1 MKMLLAFLLGMFLIQ
16 DLPASESTGYFY
28 FGNTNLVGVG
38 PLQDGKK
45 SGTWKIY
52 KRVEALEAPQVSLEE
67 VRGVEVEET
76 FDLSFPVY
84 QINFEDNQPNGLM
97 EEFYPTGQIKKLV
110 NFSNGK
116 LDGEFFEFSE
126 SGEVLLSGRYVDNF
140 KEGDWNSY
148 YSNGSKKSEYTYS
161 KNLLQGTVKNYFPN
175 GLLAEMIPFE
185 SGKLQGTYQSFF
197 PNGMLQKSV
206 EFENDLEHGV
216 YLRFFE
222 DGQKEVSG
230 SFVKGE
236 LDGTWENYD
245 NLGFLISKGAY
256 QAGIRVGT
264 WKEQVAEVQGF
275 YRVGEYTN
283 GGKSGTWKVMDE
295 KGAELQE
302 EQFVDDRLVAISAFT
317 TVDGR
322 VLDAG
327 KLVNGSGKRMVY
339 DREGHV
345 LENGRY
351 SKGIRTGVWYTYYP
365 KSTVI
370 ASTGSY
376 SSGKKVGTWRYFGI
390 NGESLGEDLFDSGN
404 LAESREIN
412 PMENHNMPR
421 QDFGRNL
428 AAEPTSATD
437 WQMLW
442 RFKQTPAQ
450 SLINH

>member
-1 MKMLLAFLLGMFLIQ
+1 MLLAFLLGMFLIQ

-52 KRVEALEAPQVSLEE
+52 KRVNELDAPQESLDA
-67 VRGVEVEET
+67 VRGVEIEET
-76 FDLSFPVY
+76 FDLSKPVFL
-84 QINFEDNQPNGLM
+84 ISFKENQPDGLM
-97 EEFYPTGQIKKLV
+97 EEFYPNGQTKKLV

-116 LDGEFFEFSE
+116 LNGEFFEFSE
-126 SGEVLLSGRYVDNF
+126 SGEVLLSGQYVDNF
-140 KEGDWNSY
+140 KEGEWNSY
-148 YSNGSKKSEYTYS
+148 YRNGAKKSEYTYS
-161 KNLLQGTVKNYFPN
+161 NNLLQGTTKTYFPN
-175 GLLAEMIPFE
+175 GLLAEVISFE
-185 SGKLQGTYQSFF
+185 AGKLQGTYQAFF
-197 PNGMLQKSV
+197 PNGQLQKSV
-206 EFENDLEHGV
+206 EFVNDLEHGE
-216 YLRFFE
+216 YKRFYE
-222 DGQKEVSG
+222 DGQPEIIG
-230 SFVKGE
+230 SFNKGE
-236 LDGTWENYD
+236 LNGRWENFD

-302 EQFVDDRLVAISAFT
+302 EQFVDDRLVSISAFT

-327 KLVNGSGKRMVY
+327 KLVNGSGKRLVY

-390 NGESLGEDLFDSGN
+390 NGESLGEETFDSGN
-404 LAESREIN
+404 FAESREIN

>member
-1 MKMLLAFLLGMFLIQ
+1 MKALLIILLGLNLTQ
-16 DLPASESTGYFY
+16 DAFANDTQGYFY

-148 YSNGSKKSEYTYS
+148 YNNGSKKSEYTYS

-216 YLRFFE
+216 YQRFFE
-222 DGQKEVSG
+222 DGQKEVIG
-230 SFVKGE
+230 SYVKGE
-236 LDGTWENYD
+236 LEGTWENYD

-327 KLVNGSGKRMVY
+327 KLVNGSGKRIVY
-339 DREGHV
+339 DRAGHL

-351 SKGIRTGVWYTYYP
+351 AKGIRTGVWYTYYP

-376 SSGKKVGTWRYFGI
+376 SSGEKVGTWRYFGI
-390 NGESLGEDLFDSGN
+390 NGESLGEETFDSGN
-404 LAESREIN
+404 PALASSENTIQN
-412 PMENHNMPR
+412 PSMNNEQHFRRKNPS
-421 QDFGRNL
+421 
-428 AAEPTSATD
+428 EPTTSND
-437 WQMLW
+437 LEFLF
-442 RFKQTPAQ
+442 RFKSQNPF
-450 SLINH
+450 LF